1 MAQIRQIRLA
11 KARRMRS
18 RQSFPVKDWRRIAA
32 HYDKLARNFLSAA
45 ILIGALYG
53 IKL

>member
-32 HYDKLARNFLSAA
+32 HYDKPARNFLSAA